1 MEVKKRGGLVII
13 VKVSGYEIFL
23 HFFFCLYLEG
33 DVSA

>member
-1 MEVKKRGGLVII
+1 MKVKKRGGVVIL

-23 HFFFCLYLEG
+23 HFFCLYLEG